1 MGDDATATA
10 AKASFSPVADART
23 RLLVLGSLPGE
34 ISLRRAQ
41 YYGNPRNQFW
51 RLMEVV
57 IGLPL
62 VELGYEDRLA
72 TLLAAGV
79 GLWDVIASAERRG
92 SLDIDIR
99 SHVPNRLEDFAATLP
114 RLRAVAF
121 NGGKSAAIG
130 LRQLGAA
137 RAYELI
143 ALPSSSPAHTLA
155 FERKLAEW
163 RPLSRFL
170 GDDAE

>member
-1 MGDDATATA
+1 MADSAFAELP
-10 AKASFSPVADART
+10 KASFPPVADART
-23 RLLVLGSLPGE
+23 RLLVLGSLPGD

-57 IGLPL
+57 IDRPL
-62 VELGYEDRLA
+62 IELGYEDRLA
-72 TLLAAGV
+72 TLLDAGV

-92 SLDIDIR
+92 SLDTDIR
-99 SHVPNRLEDFAATLP
+99 SHVANRLDEFAATLP
-114 RLRAVAF
+114 LLRAIAF

-137 RAYELI
+137 AAYDLI
-143 ALPSSSPAHTLA
+143 ALPSSSPAHTLPI
-155 FERKLAEW
+155 ERKLADW
-163 RPLSRFL
+163 RALTQFL
-170 GDDAE
+170 GDNAE